1 MSRRVYLIRHGR
13 PDFPDGSR
21 CLGRADI
28 PLGTIGHMQS
38 CLAARELEHAG
49 ISAVF
54 TSPLSRARETAAY
67 FSPSAVVIPG
77 LREAD
82 MGLWDGLSFREIKE
96 RFPELYER
104 RGVDMSVPIPGAE
117 EPRAALCRFEE
128 ALMGCLDE
136 SGGDIAVV
144 SHSAVIRLMAA
155 SLSGT
160 ALESS
165 REYRV
170 PYCACVTLEYDGGFR
185 LVKIGE
191 APRPELDRAL
201 CLRLLHAAGA
211 PEKVIEH
218 CAATAEEALRIAAA
232 LKESGNDI
240 DAELVENAALL
251 HDIARSLPEHS
262 RRGADWL
269 SELGY
274 TREAEL
280 VRCHHEPEAAA
291 SLELTALCLAD
302 NLRLGA
308 RRVSLEERFSESLKK
323 CRDDE
328 ALRAHERRRREALAA
343 ARRINGLCGRELINI
358 R

>member
-1 MSRRVYLIRHGR
+1 
-13 PDFPDGSR
+13 
-21 CLGRADI
+21 
-28 PLGTIGHMQS
+28 
-38 CLAARELEHAG
+38 
-49 ISAVF
+49 
-54 TSPLSRARETAAY
+54 
-67 FSPSAVVIPG
+67 
-77 LREAD
+77 
-82 MGLWDGLSFREIKE
+82 
-96 RFPELYER
+96 
-104 RGVDMSVPIPGAE
+104 MSVPIPGAE
-117 EPRAALCRFEE
+117 EPQAALCRFEE
-128 ALMGCLDE
+128 ALMECLDK
-136 SGGDIAVV
+136 SSGDIAAI

-280 VRCHHEPEAAA
+280 VRRHHKPEAAA
-291 SLELTALCLAD
+291 SLELTVLCLAD

-308 RRVSLEERFSESLKK
+308 WRVSLEERFSESLKK

-343 ARRINGLCGRELINI
+343 ARRINGLCGREVINI
-358 R
+358 K

>member
-1 MSRRVYLIRHGR
+1 M
-13 PDFPDGSR
+13 
-21 CLGRADI
+21 
-28 PLGTIGHMQS
+28 
-38 CLAARELEHAG
+38 E
-49 ISAVF
+49 
-54 TSPLSRARETAAY
+54 
-67 FSPSAVVIPG
+67 
-77 LREAD
+77 
-82 MGLWDGLSFREIKE
+82 
-96 RFPELYER
+96 
-104 RGVDMSVPIPGAE
+104 
-117 EPRAALCRFEE
+117 
-128 ALMGCLDE
+128 CLDK
-136 SGGDIAVV
+136 SSGDIAAI

-155 SLSGT
+155 RLFGT

-211 PEKVIEH
+211 PENVIVH

-280 VRCHHEPEAAA
+280 IRRHHEPEAA

-343 ARRINGLCGRELINI
+343 ARRINGLCGREVINI
-358 R
+358 K